1 MTHALRRLYGER
13 PVESKRRREKTVGEY
28 ALLTGC
34 QKEARITIQ
43 TEPVLT
49 RYRDLMCDREVLSEE
64 SEFDEEE

>member
-1 MTHALRRLYGER
+1 M
-13 PVESKRRREKTVGEY
+13 ESKRRREKTVGEY